1 MATDSKIMTE
11 KSLKK
16 LEYDVIIELLAQQAR
31 TSIGRMLCRE
41 LLPAVSLSSSLEGQE
56 ETNDAFVRL
65 VKWGDLPFGGIDD
78 IRPIVRQ
85 ASAGATLDCGE
96 LLKIASFLRAVDR
109 MLDAVDEHPHDL
121 DEADESAILRKA
133 RMLESLPGFLRRL
146 EMSVAGED
154 ELFDHASE
162 ELYRIRRRLRDAQDA
177 VKKELD
183 KVLLKHAG
191 ALQENLITMRSGRYV
206 VPVRSDRRAA
216 VRGLVHDTSASGNT
230 LFIEPMA
237 VVELN
242 NKIRELEAAEQ
253 HEILSILKEL
263 SAIAA
268 SKADVLL
275 TNTTILAELDFAMSK
290 ARLALAMDAIM
301 PLMNDSGVIVL
312 RKARHPLIP
321 TDRVVPIDFELGKT
335 FRTLVIT
342 GPNTGGK
349 TVTLKTCGLLTLM
362 AMAGLFIPARSPSEI
377 SWFKSIEVDIGDEQS
392 IEQNLSTF
400 SSHMREVIRITE
412 IADEGVLVL
421 LDELGAGTDPS
432 EGAAL
437 AIAILDHLRL
447 SGCHTVATTHYR
459 ELKGYA
465 MNETGV
471 ENACC
476 EFDTETLQPTYKLLI
491 GVPGVSNAFAISSR
505 LGLDGAIIDRAR
517 ALISDEGTRFE
528 NLVSAIEQSHR
539 EARAME
545 EEIGRLREETVRAK
559 ETLEKERD
567 ILADERERLLSKA
580 RDEAASLLDETRAE
594 IDLLLEEMRRETMS
608 ASAGDHRVT
617 SEARGRLAAIEK
629 KYKVRP
635 SGGADAHFPINP
647 VSLRLGELYE
657 ARSLGVSGV
666 LRELPDS
673 KDQVVLESGSFKVT
687 VPVSE
692 LRYVRKQRERGGH
705 GHPSKIGTSS
715 KLRSDIVMRAK
726 TELMLLG
733 KRVDEA
739 VGEIDQ
745 FLDDALL
752 AGLSPVRIVH
762 GKGTGALR
770 KATHDYLM
778 RDRRVKSFRAG
789 GDGEGGD
796 GVTVAELYLD
806 R

>member
-1 MATDSKIMTE
+1 MAG
-11 KSLKK
+11 KSLEK
-16 LEYDVIIELLAQQAR
+16 LEYDLIIELLAKRAC
-31 TSIGRMLCRE
+31 TSIGRRLCHE
-41 LLPAVSLSSSLEGQE
+41 LLPAESLSLSLEGQE
-56 ETNDAFVRL
+56 ETEDAFRRL

-96 LLKIASFLRAVDR
+96 LMKIASFLRAVDR
-109 MLDAVDEHPHDL
+109 MLDAVADYSHNEDES
-121 DEADESAILRKA
+121 DESAIHRKA
-133 RMLESLPGFLRRL
+133 RMLEPLPVFLRRL
-146 EMSVAGED
+146 EQSVAGDD

-162 ELYRIRRRLRDAQDA
+162 ELYSIRRRLREAQDA

-183 KVLLKHAG
+183 KVLVKHAG
-191 ALQENLITMRSGRYV
+191 ALQDNLITMRGGRYV

-216 VRGLVHDTSASGNT
+216 VKGLVHDMSASGNT
-230 LFIEPMA
+230 LFVEPMA

-242 NKIRELEAAEQ
+242 NRIRELEAAEQ
-253 HEILSILKEL
+253 HEILAILKEL
-263 SAIAA
+263 SAVVAA
-268 SKADVLL
+268 QAETLL
-275 TNTTILAELDFAMSK
+275 TNTTILAELDFTMAK
-290 ARLALAMDAIM
+290 ARLALDMDAIR
-301 PLMNDSGVIVL
+301 PSMNDLGVISL
-312 RKARHPLIP
+312 LKARHPLIP
-321 TDRVVPIDFELGKT
+321 KDRVVPIDFELGNT
-335 FRTLVIT
+335 FKTLVIT

-362 AMAGLFIPARSPSEI
+362 AMAGLFIPARTPSEI
-377 SWFKSIEVDIGDEQS
+377 SWFKKIEVDIGDEQS

-412 IADEGVLVL
+412 TAGEGVLVL

-437 AIAILDHLRL
+437 AIAILDYLRL
-447 SGCHTVATTHYR
+447 TGCHTVATTHYR

-465 MNETGV
+465 LNEEGV

-505 LGLDGAIIDRAR
+505 LGLDGAIIDKAR

-528 NLVSAIEQSHR
+528 QLVSAIEQSHR

-545 EEIGRLREETVRAK
+545 EEIDRLRLETVRAK
-559 ETLEKERD
+559 ETLEMEREA
-567 ILADERERLLSKA
+567 LSEERERLLSRA
-580 RDEAASLLDETRAE
+580 REEAASLLDETRTE
-594 IDLLLEEMRRETMS
+594 IDLLLEEMRREA
-608 ASAGDHRVT
+608 ASDAVGDHRVA
-617 SEARGRLAAIEK
+617 SEARGRLASIEK
-629 KYKVRP
+629 KYKMR
-635 SGGADAHFPINP
+635 SSAGYDADTLVDPAT
-647 VSLRLGELYE
+647 LRLGESYE
-657 ARSLGVSGV
+657 ARSLGVSGI

-673 KDQVVLESGSFKVT
+673 KEQVVLESGSFKVT

-692 LRYVRKQRERGGH
+692 LRPARKQREQKRRRR
-705 GHPSKIGTSS
+705 PSKNETSS
-715 KLRSDIVMRAK
+715 SLRSDIVMRAS

-739 VGEIDQ
+739 IGEIDL

-770 KATHDYLM
+770 KATQDYLM
-778 RDRRVKSFRAG
+778 RDKRVKTFRAG

-796 GVTVAELYLD
+796 GVTVAELHLG

>member
-1 MATDSKIMTE
+1 MAG
-11 KSLKK
+11 KSLEK
-16 LEYDVIIELLAQQAR
+16 LEYNVIIELLAQQAR

-41 LLPAVSLSSSLEGQE
+41 LLPASSLSSSLDGQG
-56 ETNDAFVRL
+56 ETEDAFKRL

-85 ASAGATLDCGE
+85 ASAGATLECGE

-109 MLDAVDEHPHDL
+109 MLDAVSDHPHD
-121 DEADESAILRKA
+121 DDIADDSAIHRKA
-133 RMLESLPGFLRRL
+133 RMLEPLPGFLRRL
-146 EMSVAGED
+146 EQSVAGED

-162 ELYRIRRRLRDAQDA
+162 ELYRIRRRLRDAQDD

-183 KVLLKHAG
+183 KVLTKHAS
-191 ALQENLITMRSGRYV
+191 ALQEHLITMRSGRYV

-253 HEILSILKEL
+253 HEVMKILKEL
-263 SAIAA
+263 SAIVSTQAA
-268 SKADVLL
+268 VLL
-275 TNTTILAELDFAMSK
+275 TNTTVLAELDFAMAK
-290 ARLALAMDAIM
+290 ARMALEMDAVR
-301 PLMNDSGVIVL
+301 PAMNDSGVIVL

-321 TDRVVPIDFELGKT
+321 KDRVVPIDFELGKT
-335 FRTLVIT
+335 FKTLVIT

-362 AMAGLFIPARSPSEI
+362 AMAGLFIPALLPSEI

-400 SSHMREVIRITE
+400 SSHMREVIRITKT
-412 IADEGVLVL
+412 AGEGVLVL

-447 SGCHTVATTHYR
+447 SGCHTIATTHYR

-465 MNETGV
+465 LNEEGV

-505 LGLDGAIIDRAR
+505 LGLDGAIIDKAR

-545 EEIGRLREETVRAK
+545 EEVNRLRRETVRVRDD
-559 ETLEKERD
+559 LERERD
-567 ILADERERLLSKA
+567 ALADERERLLANA
-580 RDEAASLLDETRAE
+580 REEAASLLDETRSE
-594 IDLLLEEMRRETMS
+594 VDLLLEEMRREA
-608 ASAGDHRVT
+608 ASAGTGDHRVA
-617 SEARGRLAAIEK
+617 SKARGRLASIEK
-629 KYKVRP
+629 KYRVR
-635 SGGADAHFPINP
+635 SSADSAAEIPFTPDKIN
-647 VSLRLGELYE
+647 LGELYE
-657 ARSLGVSGV
+657 ARSLGVSGI
-666 LRELPDS
+666 LRELPDA

-692 LRYVRKQRERGGH
+692 LKPVRRQKEPQRHKRPKKME
-705 GHPSKIGTSS
+705 TSS
-715 KLRSDIVMRAK
+715 ALRSGIVMRAS

-739 VGEIDQ
+739 IGEIDR
-745 FLDDALL
+745 FIDDAVL

-778 RDRRVKSFRAG
+778 RDRRVKTFRLG

-796 GVTVAELYLD
+796 GVTVAELRLS

>member
-1 MATDSKIMTE
+1 MTE

-16 LEYDVIIELLAQQAR
+16 LEYDVIIELLASQAR
-31 TSIGRMLCRE
+31 TSIGRSLCHE
-41 LLPAVSLSSSLEGQE
+41 LQPASSLSSSLAGLK
-56 ETNDAFVRL
+56 ETEDAYEQL
-65 VKWGDLPFGGIDD
+65 IKWGDLPFGGIND
-78 IRPIVRQ
+78 IRPIVRR
-85 ASAGATLDCGE
+85 ASAGATLDCEE

-109 MLDAVDEHPHDL
+109 MLDAASDHSHVEDAKDDSVIH
-121 DEADESAILRKA
+121 RKVK
-133 RMLESLPGFLRRL
+133 MLESLPGFLRRL
-146 EMSVAGED
+146 EQSIAGED
-154 ELFDHASE
+154 ELYDHASE
-162 ELYRIRRRLRDAQDA
+162 ELYRIRQRLRDAQEA
-177 VKKELD
+177 IKKELD
-183 KVLLKHAG
+183 KVLTKHAG

-230 LFIEPMA
+230 LFVEPMA
-237 VVELN
+237 VVDLN
-242 NKIRELEAAEQ
+242 NKIRELEVAER
-253 HEILSILKEL
+253 HEVLTILKEL
-263 SAIAA
+263 SAIVATR
-268 SKADVLL
+268 ADVLL
-275 TNTTILAELDFAMSK
+275 TDTDIFAELDFAMAK
-290 ARLALAMDAIM
+290 ARLALEMDAMM
-301 PLMNDSGVIVL
+301 PSMNDTGVIVL

-321 TDRVVPIDFELGKT
+321 KDRVVPIDFELGIK
-335 FRTLVIT
+335 FKTLVIT

-362 AMAGLFIPARSPSEI
+362 AMAGLFIPASTPSEI
-377 SWFKSIEVDIGDEQS
+377 SWFKSIEVDVGDEQS

-412 IADEGVLVL
+412 MAGEGVLVL

-465 MNETGV
+465 LNEEGV

-476 EFDTETLQPTYKLLI
+476 EFDMETLQPTYKLLI
-491 GVPGVSNAFAISSR
+491 GVPGVSNAFVISSR
-505 LGLDGAIIDRAR
+505 LGLNGSIIDKAR
-517 ALISDEGTRFE
+517 TLVSDEGTRFE

-545 EEIGRLREETVRAK
+545 EEIERLRQETVLARD
-559 ETLEKERD
+559 ELEREREA
-567 ILADERERLLSKA
+567 LLCERERLLA
-580 RDEAASLLDETRAE
+580 RAREEAVLLLNDTRSE
-594 IDLLLEEMRRETMS
+594 IDLLLEEMRQTA
-608 ASAGDHRVT
+608 ASSRTGDHRVA

-629 KYKVRP
+629 KYKVRSSVKSDIDLP
-635 SGGADAHFPINP
+635 LSSDSI
-647 VSLRLGELYE
+647 RLGEEYE
-657 ARSLGVSGV
+657 ARSLGVSGI
-666 LRELPDS
+666 LRELPDA
-673 KDQVVLESGSFKVT
+673 KNQVVLESGSFRVT
-687 VPVSE
+687 VPLSE
-692 LRYVRKQRERGGH
+692 LRPARKQKESKRRRR
-705 GHPSKIGTSS
+705 PSKVEPTSS
-715 KLRSDIVMRAK
+715 LRSDIVMRAT
-726 TELMLLG
+726 TELILLG

-739 VGEIDQ
+739 IGEIDL

-778 RDRRVKSFRAG
+778 RDRRIKSFRLG

-796 GVTVAELYLD
+796 GVTVAELHLT

>member
-1 MATDSKIMTE
+1 MAIDTSIMTE

-16 LEYDVIIELLAQQAR
+16 LEYDVIIDLLAQQAH

-41 LLPAVSLSSSLEGQE
+41 LLPAASLSSSLEGQE
-56 ETNDAFVRL
+56 ETEDAFRRL
-65 VKWGDLPFGGIDD
+65 VKWGDLPFAGIDD

-85 ASAGATLDCGE
+85 ATASATLDCGE

-109 MLDAVDEHPHDL
+109 MLDAVDDHARD
-121 DEADESAILRKA
+121 DDGADKSAIHRKIRA
-133 RMLESLPGFLRRL
+133 LESIPVFLRRL
-146 EMSVAGED
+146 EMSIAGDD

-162 ELYRIRRRLRDAQDA
+162 ELYHIRRRLRDAQDA

-230 LFIEPMA
+230 LFIEPIA

-242 NKIRELEAAEQ
+242 NKIRELEVAEQ
-253 HEILSILKEL
+253 HEILAILKEL
-263 SAIAA
+263 SGIVAA
-268 SKADVLL
+268 QADILL
-275 TNTTILAELDFAMSK
+275 SDTALLAEIDFAMSK
-290 ARLALAMDAIM
+290 ARLALEMDAIRPM
-301 PLMNDSGVIVL
+301 MNESGAVTL

-321 TDRVVPIDFELGKT
+321 KDRVVPIDFELGKT

-377 SWFKSIEVDIGDEQS
+377 SWFRSIEVDIGDEQS

-412 IADEGVLVL
+412 TATEGVLVL

-465 MNETGV
+465 LNEEGV

-476 EFDTETLQPTYKLLI
+476 EFDTETLRPTYKLLI

-517 ALISDEGTRFE
+517 ALISDEGARFE

-545 EEIGRLREETVRAK
+545 DEIERLRSETVQAK
-559 ETLEKERD
+559 DALEKEREA
-567 ILADERERLLSKA
+567 LADERERLLSKA
-580 RDEAASLLDETRAE
+580 REEAAVLLEETRAD
-594 IDLLLEEMRRETMS
+594 IDLLLGEMRREALS
-608 ASAGDHRVT
+608 ASSGDHRVA

-629 KYKVRP
+629 KYKVRSSARCDTNLP
-635 SGGADAHFPINP
+635 LQATG
-647 VSLRLGELYE
+647 LRLGEEYE

-673 KDQVVLESGSFKVT
+673 KDQVVLESGSFRVT
-687 VPVSE
+687 VPVAE
-692 LRYVRKQRERGGH
+692 LRPVRNQREQKRH
-705 GHPSKIGTSS
+705 KRPPKTETSS
-715 KLRSDIVMRAK
+715 GLRSDIVMRAT

-739 VGEIDQ
+739 VGAIDQ

-770 KATHDYLM
+770 KATQDYLM

-796 GVTVAELYLD
+796 GVTVAELHLD